1 MTTTSSRTLP
11 MLSSGDVLAALA
23 DLRRRQPVQYSA
35 FYSSQLGGIVTDP
48 ALMLIPFDDH
58 MVHRGHG
65 IFDTAGLVNG
75 RIYDL
80 EAHLDRFLG
89 SAERSRLTL
98 AGSRAAMRDIIVKTA
113 AASGLRDGA
122 IRYWLS
128 SGPGSLELS
137 PAAGAQPGFFV
148 MIFGGLSYPERWYTQ
163 GLRVMTTT
171 YPIKPPLYA
180 VTKATN
186 YLPNVLMQMEA
197 KAAGL
202 DNGVFIDPHG
212 NVGESSNMNVAFV
225 TSHGVFRHPKFEHV
239 LAGCTSLRLL
249 ELAPALVGQGL
260 IAGVEVC
267 DVPVAQ
273 AQQAREMF
281 LLGSS
286 VRVAPVVEWDGRRIG
301 DGRPGPVARALLQ
314 LLDEDMHTGD
324 RLIDVPY

>member
-1 MTTTSSRTLP
+1 MAVTPASLRI
-11 MLSSGDVLAALA
+11 LSANDVLAALA
-23 DLRRRQPVQYSA
+23 DLRARQPIQYSA

-48 ALMLIPFDDH
+48 SLMVLPFDDH

-98 AGSRAAMRDIIVKTA
+98 PMSRADMRSIIIGTT
-113 AASGLRDGA
+113 AASGRRDGA

-128 SGPGSLELS
+128 SGAGSLGLS
-137 PAAGAQPGFFV
+137 PAAGASPGFFV
-148 MIFGGLSYPERWYTQ
+148 MVFAGLSYPDHWYTQ

-202 DNGVFIDPHG
+202 DNGVFIDPNG

-225 TSHGVFRHPKFEHV
+225 TSDGVLRHPKFEHV

-249 ELAPALVGQGL
+249 ELAPALVNQQL
-260 IAGVEVC
+260 ITGVEVC
-267 DVPVAQ
+267 DVTVDAGRS
-273 AQQAREMF
+273 AREMMVI
-281 LLGSS
+281 GSS
-286 VRVAPVVEWDGRRIG
+286 VKVAPVVEWDGRAIG

-314 LLDEDMHTGD
+314 LLDQDMRSSD

>member
-1 MTTTSSRTLP
+1 MAVLNFNLQ
-11 MLSSGDVLAALA
+11 MLGADEVLGNLRALRA
-23 DLRRRQPVQYSA
+23 RQPVKFSA

-48 ALMLIPFDDH
+48 ALMVIPFDDH

-89 SAERSRLTL
+89 SAERSKLKL
-98 AGSRAAMRDIIVKTA
+98 FGSREEMRDIIIRTA
-113 AASGLRDGA
+113 AVSGLRDGA

-137 PAAGAQPGFFV
+137 PAAGAEPGFFV
-148 MIFGGLSYPERWYTQ
+148 MIFGGLSYPARWYTE

-180 VTKATN
+180 ITKATN

-197 KAAGL
+197 KEAGL
-202 DNGVFIDPHG
+202 DNGVFIDEAG
-212 NVGESSNMNVAFV
+212 FVGESSNMNVAFV
-225 TSHGVFRHPKFEHV
+225 TQDGVLRHPKFERV
-239 LAGCTSLRLL
+239 LPGCTSLRLL
-249 ELAPALVGQGL
+249 DLARSLASRGVLN
-260 IAGVEVC
+260 GVEVC
-267 DVPVAQ
+267 DIPVAD
-273 AQQAREMF
+273 ARAAREMV

-286 VRVAPVVEWDGRRIG
+286 VKVAPIVEWDGRPIG
-301 DGRPGPVARALLQ
+301 NGKPGPIAKALLD
-314 LLDEDMHTGD
+314 LMEEDMRSGD
-324 RLIDVPY
+324 RLIEVPY

>member
-1 MTTTSSRTLP
+1 MPATNTTLRTL
-11 MLSSGDVLAALA
+11 SADEVLASLK
-23 DLRRRQPVQYSA
+23 DLRARQPVQYSA

-48 ALMLIPFDDH
+48 ALMVLPFDDH

-65 IFDTAGLVNG
+65 IFDTAAIVNG

-98 AGSRAAMRDIIVKTA
+98 PGSRAEMRNIIIRTTA
-113 AASGLRDGA
+113 VSGRREGA

-128 SGPGSLELS
+128 SGPGSLELT
-137 PAAGAQPGFFV
+137 PAAGATPGFFV
-148 MIFGGLSYPERWYTQ
+148 MVFAGLSYPDRWYTE

-202 DNGVFIDPHG
+202 DNGVFMDPAG
-212 NVGESSNMNVAFV
+212 NVGESSNMNLAFV
-225 TSHGVFRHPKFEHV
+225 TSDGVLRHPKFEHV

-249 ELAPALVGQGL
+249 ELAPALIGRGL
-260 IAGVEVC
+260 LTGVEVC
-267 DVPVAQ
+267 DIPVEDARG
-273 AQQAREMF
+273 AREML

-286 VRVAPVVEWDGRRIG
+286 VKVAPVVEWDGRRIG
-301 DGRPGPVARALLQ
+301 DGLPGPVARALLQ
-314 LLDEDMHTGD
+314 LLDNDMRTSD